1 MYTLYGQDNNS
12 DEFITVECSSLK
24 TAYDLGRKKQE
35 QDERFTPCWIEDPS
49 GEIVID
55 FLH

>member
-1 MYTLYGQDNNS
+1 MYTLYGQDDS
-12 DEFITVECSSLK
+12 GEEFITIECSSLTK
-24 TAYDLGRKKQE
+24 AYELGRKKQE
-35 QDERFTPCWIEDPS
+35 QDEQFQPCWIEDPS